1 MGSNGDEF
9 NSVKNVKSTII
20 RLTEIN
26 DQRRMKKKLHKKDIK
41 KKTKIAKIENIEKI
55 LKELKLRI
63 RLIRMYL
70 INIISM
76 EKKVQIQIM
85 DFLDLN

>member
-1 MGSNGDEF
+1 MEMNLIWVF
-9 NSVKNVKSTII
+9 VKNVKSTII

-26 DQRRMKKKLHKKDIK
+26 DQRRMKKKLHKERYQK
-41 KKTKIAKIENIEKI
+41 KNKLQMKILKKI

-85 DFLDLN
+85 DFWT